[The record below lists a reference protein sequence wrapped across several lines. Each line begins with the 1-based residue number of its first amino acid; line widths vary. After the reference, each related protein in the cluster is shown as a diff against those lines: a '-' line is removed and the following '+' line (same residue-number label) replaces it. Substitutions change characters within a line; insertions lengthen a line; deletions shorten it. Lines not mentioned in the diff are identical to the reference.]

1 MGKPHT
7 WLAGQPAG
15 QIFQKKGL
23 PGGSAGL
30 IRAALFFQKSGRPAG
45 QPTMYLPSP
54 VHFGSILLLL
64 VNYCIDFPY
73 YEWYFPYYALYFLFY
88 ECPSIICLLYAST
101 CARPPAEAANLDEA
115 SGIGSWAPNGLWQC
129 LRQPKSN
136 QFGPKA
142 RKKIE
147 RENLAWPGE
156 AWRDMEIGVF

>member
-1 MGKPHT
+1 MDGWIQIHG
-7 WLAGQPAG
+7 WLASRPARFFKKKGRSPAG
-15 QIFQKKGL
+15 RL
-23 PGGSAGL
+23 DGSG
-30 IRAALFFQKSGRPAG
+30 AALFFQKSGRPAD

-142 RKKIE
+142 RKK
-147 RENLAWPGE
+147 N
-156 AWRDMEIGVF
+156 